1 MQLPNGFDPLC
12 NFIASVKIFQKHCW
26 SQYMSHFCKKYVG
39 RRYISY
45 TCVWNVGSH
54 TRIST
59 CILFK
64 SLTKKRR
71 QENALSGTW
80 LKKSLTEKW
89 NSVMVFCFQNC
100 SDLQWERIILVI
112 EKTFEAE
119 GREFAK
125 VLTSLKQFIQTVKGQ
140 NNFWNRMHFQLISRQ
155 I

>member
-1 MQLPNGFDPLC
+1 MQLPNGFDSLC

-26 SQYMSHFCKKYVG
+26 SQYMSYFCKKYVG
-39 RRYISY
+39 RGYISY

-64 SLTKKRR
+64 SLTKKWR
-71 QENALSGTW
+71 QENALSDTW

-100 SDLQWERIILVI
+100 SDLQWDKIVLVI
-112 EKTFEAE
+112 EKTFGNSRLKAE
-119 GREFAK
+119 NHWSNLFKQWK
-125 VLTSLKQFIQTVKGQ
+125 VRTIFETEC
-140 NNFWNRMHFQLISRQ
+140 ISRQ

>member
-26 SQYMSHFCKKYVG
+26 SQYMSYFCKKYVG
-39 RRYISY
+39 PRYISY

-71 QENALSGTW
+71 QENELSDTW

-100 SDLQWERIILVI
+100 SSDRENIRGWRPRICKRFDITGTIYSNSERS
-112 EKTFEAE
+112 EQF
-119 GREFAK
+119 
-125 VLTSLKQFIQTVKGQ
+125 LKQNVFLTYFETDL
-140 NNFWNRMHFQLISRQ
+140 NNQ
-155 I
+155 

>member
-71 QENALSGTW
+71 QENELSDTW

-100 SDLQWERIILVI
+100 FNPLLEKKILWSRT
-112 EKTFEAE
+112 TFEIR
-119 GREFAK
+119 GWRSRIWK
-125 VLTSLKQFIQTVKGQ
+125 K
-140 NNFWNRMHFQLISRQ
+140 NWNH
-155 I
+155 